1 MADTKA
7 TPASRLPLARVIVYA
22 LGTLPVSVLGISIAV
37 YLPPYLA
44 SHLGL
49 GLVAIGG
56 VWALVRLID
65 LGVDP
70 LIGMLMDRTRTPFG
84 RYRVWLAAGMPVLMF
99 STYMLFM
106 APVGIG
112 PAYLAVWLFILYI
125 GNSIMALSHSAWR
138 ATLATGYDERSRVFG
153 IVTAVGV
160 LAAVSALLAP
170 IGAGALGLSSAQG
183 VQAMG
188 WMVIVGAPFA
198 VGTCVWLTPERLT
211 TDLKSDRFPLWD
223 YWDIVKKPEMIRLVL
238 SQAALTLGPGWM
250 SAMYIFTFRDVLG
263 FTSSQSTILLLIYVL
278 AGVAGAPLTARFA
291 THWSKHRAL
300 MAATTAYSLGLCT
313 IFIFPKGSFL
323 IGVPMMAWCG
333 FMAAGFDL
341 MVGAMMADVGDE
353 IRLHQGK
360 ERISLLYALT
370 TLAAKVAGAVAIA
383 LTYPLLARLGYHAT
397 EGAHNTVAAIHGLKL
412 AFVLGPIVFVML
424 GGACFIGWKLDAQRH
439 AGVRAA
445 LDARDAE
452 LEAAALREVVAVTQ
466 AHVVLAAESEPDV
479 PALREAVPIPKEPVA
494 LAAEPG
500 PG

>member
-1 MADTKA
+1 MADTGIKA
-7 TPASRLPLARVIVYA
+7 AGRLPLSRIIVYA
-22 LGTLPVSVLGISIAV
+22 LGTLPVSTLGVAIAV

-44 SHLGL
+44 SHLGM
-49 GLVAIGG
+49 GLVAIGA
-56 VWALVRLID
+56 VWGTVRLVD

-70 LIGMLMDRTRTPFG
+70 LIGVLMDRTRTPFG
-84 RYRVWLAAGMPVLMF
+84 RYKIWLAAGTPILML
-99 STYMLFM
+99 SVYMLFM

-112 PAYLAVWLFILYI
+112 AVYLGVWLFILYI

-138 ATLATGYDERSRVFG
+138 ATLATDYDERSRVFG

-160 LAAVSALLAP
+160 LAAVSALVAP
-170 IGAGALGLSSAQG
+170 IVTGA
-183 VQAMG
+183 
-188 WMVIVGAPFA
+188 IVGAPFA
-198 VGTCVWLTPERLT
+198 VGVAVWFTPERIS
-211 TDLKSDRFPLWD
+211 TDVKSDRFPLWD
-223 YWDIVKKPEMIRLVL
+223 YWDIVRKPEMIRLVL
-238 SQAALTLGPGWM
+238 SQVALTLGPGWM

-263 FTSSQSTILLLIYVL
+263 FTSSQATELLLIYVL
-278 AGVAGAPLTARFA
+278 AGVVGAPLTARFA

-300 MAATTAYSLGLCT
+300 MVATTAYSLGLCA

-323 IGVPMMAWCG
+323 VGVPMMAWCG

-370 TLAAKVAGAVAIA
+370 TLASKVASAVAIL
-383 LTYPLLARLGYHAT
+383 LTYPLLAKLGYNAA
-397 EGAHNTVAAIHGLKL
+397 EGAHNTLAAIHGLKL

-424 GGACFIGWKLDAQRH
+424 GGACFFGWRLDAKRH

-452 LEAAALREVVAVTQ
+452 FEAAALREAVPVAQ
-466 AHVVLAAESEPDV
+466 AHIVLAAETEPS
-479 PALREAVPIPKEPVA
+479 
-494 LAAEPG
+494 
-500 PG
+500 

>member
-1 MADTKA
+1 MADNSA
-7 TPASRLPLARVIVYA
+7 RPAGQLSLSRIIVYA
-22 LGTLPVSVLGISIAV
+22 LGTLPVSMLGISIAV

-44 SHLGL
+44 SHLGM

-56 VWALVRLID
+56 VWAFVRLVDI
-65 LGVDP
+65 GVDP
-70 LIGMLMDRTRTPFG
+70 LIGMLMDRTRTPYG
-84 RYRVWLAAGMPVLMF
+84 RYRVWLAAGTPVLMF
-99 STYMLFM
+99 SVYMLFM
-106 APVGIG
+106 APVGIS
-112 PAYLAVWLFILYI
+112 PTYLAVWLFILYI

-138 ATLATGYDERSRVFG
+138 ATLATAYDERSRVFG

-160 LAAVSALLAP
+160 LAAVSALIAP
-170 IGAGALGLSSAQG
+170 IAAGAFGLSSAQG

-198 VGTCVWLTPERLT
+198 VGASVWFTPERIT
-211 TDLKSDRFPLWD
+211 TDIKTDRFPLLD

-238 SQAALTLGPGWM
+238 SQVALTLGPGWM

-263 FTSSQSTILLLIYVL
+263 FTSSQSTILLLLYVL

-291 THWSKHRAL
+291 MRWSKHRTL
-300 MAATTAYSLGLCT
+300 MVTTTAYSLGLCA
-313 IFIFPKGSFL
+313 IFIFPRGSFL
-323 IGVPMMAWCG
+323 VGVPMMLWCG

-370 TLAAKVAGAVAIA
+370 TLAAKVAAAVAIV
-383 LTYPLLARLGYHAT
+383 LTYPLLARLGYNAV
-397 EGAHNTVAAIHGLKL
+397 EGAHNTAAAIHGLKL

-424 GGACFIGWKLDAQRH
+424 GGACFIGWKLDAKRH

-445 LDARDAE
+445 LDARDGE
-452 LEAAALREVVAVTQ
+452 LDAAAVREAVHATQ
-466 AHVVLAAESEPDV
+466 AHIVLAAETDAPPAPDRVVLAAETEP
-479 PALREAVPIPKEPVA
+479 R
-494 LAAEPG
+494 
-500 PG
+500 

>member
-1 MADTKA
+1 MADTVTK
-7 TPASRLPLARVIVYA
+7 PAGRLSLSRILVYA
-22 LGTLPVSVLGISIAV
+22 LGTLPVSMLGIAIAV

-56 VWALVRLID
+56 VWGFVRLID
-65 LGVDP
+65 IGVDP
-70 LIGMLMDRTRTPFG
+70 LIGVLMDRTRTPFG
-84 RYRVWLAAGMPVLMF
+84 RYRVWLAAGAPILMI

-112 PAYLAVWLFILYI
+112 ATYLAIWLFILYI

-138 ATLATGYDERSRVFG
+138 ATLATDYDERSRVFG

-160 LAAVSALLAP
+160 LAAVSALVAP
-170 IGAGALGLSSAQG
+170 IVTGSLGLSSAQG

-188 WMVIVGAPFA
+188 WMVIIGAPFA
-198 VGTCVWLTPERLT
+198 VGIAVWFTPERLT
-211 TDLKSDRFPLWD
+211 TDVKSDRFPLLD

-238 SQAALTLGPGWM
+238 SQIALTLGPGWM

-263 FTSSQSTILLLIYVL
+263 FTSSQATELLLVYVL
-278 AGVAGAPLTARFA
+278 AGVVGAPLTARFA
-291 THWSKHRAL
+291 TQWSKHRAL
-300 MAATTAYSLGLCT
+300 MVATTAYSLGLCA

-370 TLAAKVAGAVAIA
+370 TLASKVAAAVAIL
-383 LTYPLLARLGYHAT
+383 LTYPLLARLGYNAA
-397 EGAHNTVAAIHGLKL
+397 EGAHNTVEAIHGLKL
-412 AFVLGPIVFVML
+412 AFVLGPILFVML
-424 GGACFIGWKLDAQRH
+424 GGACFIGWRLDAKRH

-452 LEAAALREVVAVTQ
+452 LEAAILRDAVPLAQ
-466 AHVVLAAESEPDV
+466 AHVVLAAET
-479 PALREAVPIPKEPVA
+479 
-494 LAAEPG
+494 EPG
-500 PG
+500 

>member
-1 MADTKA
+1 VNISEPTTK
-7 TPASRLPLARVIVYA
+7 PEGRLPLTRIIVYA
-22 LGTLPVSVLGISIAV
+22 VATLPVSMLGISIAV

-44 SHLGL
+44 SHLGM
-49 GLVAIGG
+49 GLVAISS
-56 VWALVRLID
+56 VWALVRLVD

-70 LIGMLMDRTRTPFG
+70 LIGLLMDRTRTQFG
-84 RYRVWLAAGMPVLMF
+84 RYKIWLVAGTPVLMF
-99 STYMLFM
+99 AVYMLFM
-106 APVGIG
+106 ARVGIS

-160 LAAVSALLAP
+160 LAAVSALVAP
-170 IGAGALGLSSAQG
+170 IVAGAIGLSSAQG

-188 WMVIVGAPFA
+188 WMVIVSAPFA
-198 VGTCVWLTPERLT
+198 VGISAWFTPERIT
-211 TDLKSDRFPLWD
+211 TDLKSERFPLWD

-238 SQAALTLGPGWM
+238 SQVALTLGPGWM

-263 FTSSQSTILLLIYVL
+263 FSSAQSTVLLLIYVL
-278 AGVAGAPLTARFA
+278 AGVVGAPLTAWFA
-291 THWSKHRAL
+291 MHWSKHRTL
-300 MAATTAYSLGLCT
+300 MVTTTLYSLGLCA
-313 IFIFPKGSFL
+313 IFVFPRGSL
-323 IGVPMMAWCG
+323 LVGVPMMAWCG

-370 TLAAKVAGAVAIA
+370 TLAAKVAAAVAII
-383 LTYPLLARLGYHAT
+383 LTYPLLARLGYNAV
-397 EGAHNTVAAIHGLKL
+397 EGAHNTAAAIHGLKL

-424 GGACFIGWKLDAQRH
+424 GGACFIGWKLDAKRH

-452 LEAAALREVVAVTQ
+452 LDAAAFRDAVPMTQ
-466 AHVVLAAESEPDV
+466 AHIVLAAETESN
-479 PALREAVPIPKEPVA
+479 
-494 LAAEPG
+494 
-500 PG
+500 